1 MNFRQLEY
9 VITIYREGTL
19 TRAAEKLFISQPAL
33 TQQLRKLEKEI
44 GTPLFDRT
52 TTPLTPTYAGKHYLD
67 FMEKILY
74 ENQQALSWLEDIDSL
89 NRGKIVLGISDIRSL
104 QFLPVLLPSFQK
116 KYPHIEV
123 EIKEAPALS
132 LPDMVKKGEI
142 DFALMIARRD
152 HTGLTFHPLLTEKVL
167 LAVPKNYEINAAC
180 RESVEKQGF
189 IDLKIV
195 KDQPFILLQKGFR
208 LRNIAYELFQENGI
222 MPPVVMKTVNVNLS
236 HHMTSAGYGLSFVGE
251 IAASLTQVDPIPCYY
266 PVKGEN
272 CTWEL
277 GIAYHPEK
285 YISKAMNVFFEHVET
300 EVQHI
305 AAKQNN
311 YRNI

>member
-19 TRAAEKLFISQPAL
+19 TKAAEKLFISQPAL
-33 TQQLRKLEKEI
+33 TQQLQKLEKEI
-44 GTPLFDRT
+44 GTQLFDRT
-52 TTPLTPTYAGKHYLD
+52 TTPLTPTYAGKYYLD
-67 FMEKILY
+67 IMEKILY

-104 QFLPVLLPSFQK
+104 QFLPVLLPSFRK

-167 LAVPKNYEINAAC
+167 LAVPKDYAINAAC
-180 RESVEKQGF
+180 
-189 IDLKIV
+189 
-195 KDQPFILLQKGFR
+195 KGMCGKT
-208 LRNIAYELFQENGI
+208 GI
-222 MPPVVMKTVNVNLS
+222 
-236 HHMTSAGYGLSFVGE
+236 Y
-251 IAASLTQVDPIPCYY
+251 
-266 PVKGEN
+266 
-272 CTWEL
+272 
-277 GIAYHPEK
+277 
-285 YISKAMNVFFEHVET
+285 
-300 EVQHI
+300 
-305 AAKQNN
+305 
-311 YRNI
+311 